1 MSGINLTFK
10 GTGGS
15 AIPLEAEPIG
25 PDLFRARDRKEI
37 ERLPLHH
44 GNERVAIGD
53 VFRIA
58 GERSDDL
65 RVEGDLARVKGL
77 GSGMTGGTM
86 VIEGHAG
93 MHTGAG
99 MSGGVLEVRGDAGD
113 WAGAEMTG
121 GLLWIRGSA
130 GNRTGSAYRGSKYGM
145 RGGVVLVDGEGGHE
159 IGGYMRRGLIA
170 VRGEVRDHAGARMS
184 AGTILLFARAGWRT
198 GGGMSRGTIVC
209 FEPIEMLPTFRRS
222 SSYAPLFLEIYLR
235 ALRARGFAIPH
246 DGPLPRFIRHD
257 GDLAELG
264 KGEIFVRTD

>member
-121 GLLWIRGSA
+121 GLLWIRGA
-130 GNRTGSAYRGSKYGM
+130 PA
-145 RGGVVLVDGEGGHE
+145 
-159 IGGYMRRGLIA
+159 IGRARPTVA
-170 VRGEVRDHAGARMS
+170 ANTACGAASSSSTARAATRS
-184 AGTILLFARAGWRT
+184 AGTCAG
-198 GGGMSRGTIVC
+198 G
-209 FEPIEMLPTFRRS
+209 
-222 SSYAPLFLEIYLR
+222 
-235 ALRARGFAIPH
+235 
-246 DGPLPRFIRHD
+246 
-257 GDLAELG
+257 
-264 KGEIFVRTD
+264 